1 MTATATTPYGQPAPG
16 RPPAY
21 PRHLVTAVLVSHDGA
36 RWLPQ
41 ALRGLLGQDRPVQR
55 ALAADTG
62 SDDGSMQLLS
72 DALGSQSVYQY
83 GRRTGFGTAVNETV
97 KAILPLR
104 AQDLP
109 YAISASGYDPVGGGH
124 DQFGDPLG
132 HHDELAADQLL
143 AGGSVEPVE
152 WLWLLHDDCEPQPD
166 ALRHLLQV
174 AETTPSAAVIGPK
187 LRSWYDRRQL
197 LEVGVSIARSGRRWT
212 GLDRREQDQGQR
224 DQVRPVLSVSTA
236 GMLIRRD
243 VFEELGGF
251 DTFLPLM
258 RDDVDLCWRVA
269 AAGHRTVVAPDAVL
283 RHAEAASRE
292 RRPIDC
298 ARSDRP
304 HRIDKS
310 GAVYTLLANSRAVM
324 LPYLLLRITLS
335 TVVRAL
341 GYLLGKTPG
350 QAMDEFAGLA
360 QVLLRFG
367 RVIGGRARRARAR
380 RPDALDDRSLFPA
393 PGASARATVE
403 NLVSEFAGKTGNEAI
418 ASRHGSVES
427 GPVDDDS
434 EFLEIEQFA
443 RIKRIARKPAPV
455 LFAGLLVL
463 TLVACRGLLGS
474 GSLYGGALLPTP
486 GGAADLW
493 DQYAASWQANG
504 VGSAGGSPP
513 YLGVLAVL
521 SSIFLGNPGL
531 AVGVLLILTV
541 PLAGVS
547 AYLVSR
553 PLIESRLVRA
563 WASAGY
569 ALLPAATG
577 ALAQG
582 RIGTAVLAVLLP
594 PLARAAAVAV
604 GLGIRRETAAK
615 GGRPGW
621 RSAWVAALLL
631 SFTTAFVPLAWLL
644 GLLLALGALLAAF
657 LRGGAFGSGPEVLRT
672 LGPRCLAIVGTPVL
686 VLAPWSLGLLKHPSR
701 LLLEAG
707 IPGAVGPTATPTGLL
722 LLDPGGSGT
731 VPGLLVVGI
740 VLAALAALL
749 RADRRRAVVAAWGAA
764 SLGILGAVLTGT
776 AKVSPGPGAQAVS
789 AWAGPA
795 TLLAGIALLSAAA
808 IGADGARGRVAGIDF
823 GWRQP
828 VAALVVLIAALAPVA
843 AAGWWVVRGADGPLQ
858 RGNGQ
863 LVPAFIAEQAATV
876 DQIRTLVLTTSNNG
890 GVVSYSLVRGAGPT
904 VGSAETSAE
913 AGPSKSLGSLVANL
927 VAGAGGDQAGGLAD
941 YAIQYVLVQAPV
953 SAQLTDT
960 LNATPGITRVNQ
972 QASYSIWRVT
982 DNVSRAVIRNPATT
996 GAQAVPDI
1004 AVAAG
1009 PVDLHTTVP
1018 AGPDGRTLRLA
1029 DSSDP
1034 AWHATLD
1041 GQALKPTVVDGWAQ
1055 GFVLPAT
1062 GGKLAVSYS
1071 EGPLHTVWIAGQAFL
1086 AFVVLVLALPGRRD
1100 HNDDDLPE
1108 EGSPEQAAAE
1118 TPLPGSRRARR
1129 LAAAEGADDPALAGA
1144 GPADA
1149 GAGGA
1154 GAGAGDLAAG
1164 GAGAGDPAMGG
1175 AAGDPEPQPG
1185 VYAAVPQQQ
1194 SWEQQQSP
1202 EQQPQT
1208 QQPYGWDQYPA
1219 AADPYQQQQQAYA
1232 ADQGYAAQQA
1242 YGGDPQYPAQPQTQ
1256 PYYGGEQQGYSQQP
1270 YGDPQYAPQEFDP
1283 QGQPYPPQPPQ
1294 GYDWP
1299 AAPAAPP
1306 LPEQGA
1312 YGSLPPDDPWLQA
1325 QDPDPRN
1332 PRQNPQH
1339 HNEAGS

>member
-41 ALRGLLGQDRPVQR
+41 ALNGLLGQDRPVQR
-55 ALAADTG
+55 VLAADTG
-62 SDDGSMQLLS
+62 SADDSLRLLS
-72 DALGSQSVYQY
+72 DALGSQAVHQY

-97 KAILPLR
+97 RATSPLR

-109 YAISASGYDPVGGGH
+109 YVISASGYDPVSGTH

-132 HHDELAADQLL
+132 HHDELAADQLQ

-152 WLWLLHDDCEPQPD
+152 WLWLLHDDCEPHPD
-166 ALRHLLQV
+166 ALRKLLQV

-224 DQVRPVLSVSTA
+224 DQVRPVLAVSTA

-251 DTFLPLM
+251 DPFLPLM

-269 AAGHRTVVAPDAVL
+269 AAGHRTVVAPDAIL

-298 ARSDRP
+298 SRSDRP

-310 GAVYTLLANSRAVM
+310 GAVYTLLTNSRLALV
-324 LPYLLLRITLS
+324 PYLVLRITLS
-335 TVVRAL
+335 TLLRAL

-360 QVLLRFG
+360 HVLLRFG
-367 RVIGGRARRARAR
+367 RVLTGRVRRSRTR
-380 RPDALDDRSLFPA
+380 SHDALDDRSLFPA
-393 PGASARATVE
+393 PGATARAAVE
-403 NLVSEFAGKTGNEAI
+403 NLVAEFAGKTGSEA
-418 ASRHGSVES
+418 ASSRHGSVES

-443 RIKRIARKPAPV
+443 KLKRIARKPAPV
-455 LFAGLLVL
+455 LFAGLLAL
-463 TLVACRGLLGS
+463 TLVACRGVLGT
-474 GSLYGGALLPTP
+474 GALYGGALLPAP
-486 GGAADLW
+486 GGATDLW
-493 DQYAASWQANG
+493 NQYAASWQASG

-513 YLGVLAVL
+513 YLGVLALL
-521 SSIFLGNPGL
+521 SSLFLGNPGL
-531 AVGVLLILTV
+531 AISLVLLLAV

-582 RIGTAVLAVLLP
+582 RLGTAVLAILLP

-604 GLGIRRETAAK
+604 GLGIRRETAAR

-631 SFTTAFVPLAWLL
+631 TLTTAFVPLTWVL
-644 GLLLALGALLAAF
+644 GLLLAVGSLAAVF
-657 LRGGAFGSGPEVLRT
+657 VRGGAFGSGAGALRG
-672 LGPRCLAIVGTPVL
+672 LGLRCLAIVGTPLL
-686 VLAPWSLGLLKHPSR
+686 VLAPWSLSLLTHPAR

-707 IPGAVGPTATPTGLL
+707 VPGAVGPTATPTGLL

-764 SLGILGAVLTGT
+764 ALGILGAVLTGT
-776 AKVSPGPGAQAVS
+776 TQVSPGPGVQAVS

-808 IGADGARGRVAGIDF
+808 IGADGARARVAGIDF

-828 VAALVVLIAALAPVA
+828 VAALVLVAAGLAPVA
-843 AAGWWVVRGADGPLQ
+843 AAGWWIVRGAGAPLA

-876 DQIRTLVLTTSNNG
+876 DQVRTLVLRTSHSG
-890 GVVSYSLVRGAGPT
+890 GVVSYSLTRGAGPT
-904 VGSAETSAE
+904 VGSAETVDA
-913 AGPSKSLGSLVANL
+913 AGPSANLNALVANL
-927 VAGAGGDQAGGLAD
+927 AAGAGGDQAAGLAG
-941 YAIQYVLVQAPV
+941 YAVQFVLVQAPV
-953 SAQLTDT
+953 SAQLTAT
-960 LNATPGITRVNQ
+960 LNATPGLTRLNQ
-972 QASYSIWRVT
+972 QQSASIWRVT
-982 DNVSRAVIRNPATT
+982 LNVARAVIRTPGTADV
-996 GAQAVPDI
+996 AVP
-1004 AVAAG
+1004 AG
-1009 PVDLHTTVP
+1009 PVDVAATVP
-1018 AGPDGRTLRLA
+1018 SGADGRVLRLA
-1029 DSSDP
+1029 DP
-1034 AWHATLD
+1034 ADASWQATLD
-1041 GQALKPTVVDGWAQ
+1041 GKALTPTTVDGWAQ
-1055 GFVLPAT
+1055 GFQLPAA
-1062 GGKLAVSYS
+1062 GGQLAVSYHES
-1071 EGPLHTVWIAGQAFL
+1071 PIHTAWIAGQGFL
-1086 AFVVLVLALPGRRD
+1086 ALVVLVLALPGRRD
-1100 HNDDDLPE
+1100 RRDDDQPE
-1108 EGSPEQAAAE
+1108 EGEVEQQLAGE
-1118 TPLPGSRRARR
+1118 PPLPGSRRARR
-1129 LAAAEGADDPALAGA
+1129 LAASGEGAPDSPEQEAGQEP
-1144 GPADA
+1144 GQESGQDA
-1149 GAGGA
+1149 
-1154 GAGAGDLAAG
+1154 
-1164 GAGAGDPAMGG
+1164 
-1175 AAGDPEPQPG
+1175 QQG
-1185 VYAAVPQQQ
+1185 VYASVPAQQ
-1194 SWEQQQSP
+1194 SWEQQQPQPAQS
-1202 EQQPQT
+1202 QQPD
-1208 QQPYGWDQYPA
+1208 QPYGWDQYA
-1219 AADPYQQQQQAYA
+1219 APEPYSPPQPYQAQPYEQQPYEQQPYA
-1232 ADQGYAAQQA
+1232 AEQGYPEQPYGVQPYPDQPYYSEQGYA
-1242 YGGDPQYPAQPQTQ
+1242 
-1256 PYYGGEQQGYSQQP
+1256 QQP
-1270 YGDPQYAPQEFDP
+1270 YGEQQYAPQEYAP
-1283 QGQPYPPQPPQ
+1283 QQPEGGPGVPSHHAAQPYAAE
-1294 GYDWP
+1294 GYSWSGG
-1299 AAPAAPP
+1299 APAPG
-1306 LPEQGA
+1306 QGA
-1312 YGSLPPDDPWLQA
+1312 DPHDSGVYGSLPPDDPWLQA
-1325 QDPDPRN
+1325 PSPEPTRDTRRP
-1332 PRQNPQH
+1332 H
-1339 HNEAGS
+1339 HDEAGS